1 MARHRAA
8 RRRRLVWVS
17 PVLLIAAAGAAVYYA
32 NGLSL
37 LGDEPFPDVTP
48 EDDAFDV
55 DWCTQLRIVTASSYR
70 PVLTDVAPLV
80 ATDDQCVQLNVEVAN
95 GLDAVSRVADSGA
108 HVWIPDDAAWAGAAE
123 QLTLDP
129 DAPGAETVV
138 ATSPIY
144 MVTDETTAALLRDAG
159 ESWLGLTTLLSDGV
173 PGPTLVLQDP
183 ARSGDGLVAAGSVGE
198 SVWLDAGMDAS
209 AQALIAALP
218 SVRIVDRDALPSE
231 AGEIGLVPE
240 YALVSLLA
248 SGDSVT
254 VPELFAGTDNTATLR
269 YMWLPTGVDAGDP
282 GVTAAMERLLGI
294 LTGSESADARERA
307 GLRGPDMEPVTAGGD
322 RFPQLEGEPFEVFS
336 PHAVDHVFATFYEEN
351 RRADISLVIDISSS
365 MASPPPGADVPVL
378 DLVKAGL
385 ADMTALL
392 PDDSRVGLWQFGNQL
407 DPPNDWVELVP
418 IGPLEP
424 GQRDELATALDGM
437 IAIDTGTGLYNTML
451 DAYLHAQEN
460 YREGVPSHAVVFT
473 DGVNA
478 FRPGSLTVE
487 ELTAELEAAR
497 DPQRPVQLTV
507 VAMGAEPD
515 AEVLAS
521 ALEPVE
527 SYLASINSA
536 GEIRAVL
543 IHIAAGGVHH

>member
-8 RRRRLVWVS
+8 RRRRFVWVS
-17 PVLLIAAAGAAVYYA
+17 PVLLIAAAGAAVYYTNA
-32 NGLSL
+32 LDV
-37 LGDEPFPDVTP
+37 LGDEPFPDATQD
-48 EDDAFDV
+48 DDAFDV

-70 PVLTDVAPLV
+70 AVLTDVAPLV
-80 ATDDQCVQLNVEVAN
+80 ATGDQCVQLNVEVAN
-95 GLDAVSRVADSGA
+95 GLDALSRVADSGA

-123 QLTLDP
+123 QPTLDS

-218 SVRIVDRDALPSE
+218 SVRIVDGDALPSE
-231 AGEIGLVPE
+231 AGEVGLVPE
-240 YALVSLLA
+240 YALVNLLA

-254 VPELFAGTDNTATLR
+254 VSELLAGTDNTATLR
-269 YMWLPTGVDAGDP
+269 YTWLPTGVDADVP
-282 GVTAAMERLLGI
+282 DVAAAMERLLGI
-294 LTGSESADARERA
+294 LTGNESADARERA

-336 PHAVDHVFATFYEEN
+336 PHAVDHVFATFYEES

-365 MASPPPGADVPVL
+365 MAAPPPGADLPVL

-424 GQRDELATALDGM
+424 GHRDELATALDGM

-451 DAYLHAQEN
+451 DVYLHAQEN

-487 ELTAELEAAR
+487 ELIAELAAAH

-507 VAMGAEPD
+507 VAMGTEPD

-543 IHIAAGGVHH
+543 IHIAAGGIHH